1 MHQGLKRALP
11 RRQGLWRLVLLA
23 IILVTVVGYYA
34 PARNYLERSGQISRE
49 REMTE
54 ELRRQ
59 HEALVR
65 EKELLATG
73 EYVEQV
79 ARRDLGMIKPGE
91 QPYVVRELEQ
101 GQQPAPPPA
110 RTEDSF
116 IDRAAGFL
124 GSLLP

>member
-11 RRQGLWRLVLLA
+11 RRQGLWRLGLLA

-34 PARNYLERSGQISRE
+34 PFRDYLERSGQISRE
-49 REMTE
+49 REATE

-59 HEALVR
+59 HEALVK

-101 GQQPAPPPA
+101 GQQPSPSPA